1 MNKRKILKRLI
12 IAAVCVVCAVVV
24 FEIVVRVMMDSE
36 MRSRDDWNVQV
47 GEHQYTSE
55 ERAVSVYD
63 ASVESTISVSRIV
76 PDEYEEDGF
85 TYYDEGVQQRLGQ
98 QLMEMVGQGASMDAP
113 LAVLDPFGTGSNGL
127 LLSFQTE
134 RRSQIRY
141 TVHTTSAELP
151 DYTAVAQS
159 SADGNSFSRNHCF
172 LLIGLVPGETN
183 EVTLEALGER
193 GRVQQ
198 TVTFT
203 IEMPEAISG
212 YANHLDTTDGDS
224 TAALTDGLYYA
235 MGLGDYYGYTF
246 FFDNE
251 GVLRYEMVL
260 EGYHSDRFLWDD
272 DGSLITCVGSQK
284 IARLNRFGQVTQVFD
299 LGQYELH
306 HDINWGPEGTILALA
321 TDTESETV
329 EDQVLQID
337 LESGEVSHVVDF
349 TQVFQSYYEIT
360 RPVQATD
367 PFGLWSEGEWDW
379 LHLNSLQYDEGDNS
393 IIVSSRETSTIIK
406 CSLGEEPEIL
416 WMAGN
421 PDFWEGTEFSQY
433 SLAQEGEFQFQY
445 GQHDVELM
453 PQEEIS
459 ALGFEPAAE
468 GQLYLRVYDNNYYA
482 MSSRDDF
489 EVEVP
494 DEVSTSS
501 TLEGDVNSHVY
512 YYLVDENAGTFTLMD
527 SFDLPYSSLVS
538 NAQWM
543 GETYVVNNGVHQCFE
558 EYDQEG
564 TLIRQYKYQCTAN
577 GYRVMKD
584 DFTGFWFLDEE
595 E

>member
-203 IEMPEAISG
+203 IEMPEAVSG
-212 YANHLDTTDGDS
+212 YANQLDTSDGDS

-246 FFDNE
+246 FFDND

-260 EGYHSDRFLWDD
+260 EGFHSDRFLYT
-272 DGSLITCVGSQK
+272 DGGLYTCVSSRK
-284 IARLNRFGQVTQVFD
+284 IALMSPLGQAVRVYD

-306 HDINWGPEGTILALA
+306 HDINWGPDGTILALVN
-321 TDTESETV
+321 DTEQDTVMDVVVSLNPET
-329 EDQVLQID
+329 
-337 LESGEVSHVVDF
+337 GEVSEVVDF
-349 TQVFQSYYEIT
+349 SEQMDGYYGEMTHPVPIT
-360 RPVQATD
+360 GGSFWQA
-367 PFGLWSEGEWDW
+367 GEDDW
-379 LHLNSLQYDEGDNS
+379 LHLNSVQYMEKDDS
-393 IIVSSRETSTIIK
+393 ILVSSRETSTIIK
-406 CSLGEEPEIL
+406 VSDIGGTPTLSAFIGDPAFWADTPYADLCYAMDG
-416 WMAGN
+416 
-421 PDFWEGTEFSQY
+421 DFV
-433 SLAQEGEFQFQY
+433 AQY
-445 GQHDVELM
+445 GQHDVELVADDSL
-453 PQEEIS
+453 ED
-459 ALGFEPAAE
+459 
-468 GQLYLRVYDNNYYA
+468 GQYLLRMYDNNYW
-482 MSSRDDF
+482 SLSTRDGYDP
-489 EVEVP
+489 ELA
-494 DEVSTSS
+494 DSVSTSLTS
-501 TLEGDVNSHVY
+501 GDASY
-512 YYLVDENAGTFTLMD
+512 ITFYLVDDNTKTFSLVEQHAV
-527 SFDLPYSSLVS
+527 PYSAIVS
-538 NAQWM
+538 NAQEI
-543 GETYVVNNGVHQCFE
+543 GGNFVVNSGVAHQFG
-558 EYDQEG
+558 EYDSDG
-564 TLIRQYKYQCTAN
+564 NLIRAFDYDCMMN
-577 GYRVMKD
+577 GYRVMKG
-584 DFTGFWFLDEE
+584 DFVGYWFQETDA
-595 E
+595 

>member
-85 TYYDEGVQQRLGQ
+85 TYYDEDVQQRLGQ
-98 QLMEMVGQGASMDAP
+98 QLMEIVGQDASMDAP
-113 LAVLDPFGTGSNGL
+113 LTVLDPFGTGSNGL

-203 IEMPEAISG
+203 IDMPEAISG
-212 YANHLDTTDGDS
+212 YANQLDTTDGDS

-246 FFDNE
+246 FFDND

-260 EGYHSDRFLWDD
+260 EGFHSDRFLYT
-272 DGSLITCVGSQK
+272 DGGLYTCVSSRK
-284 IARLNRFGQVTQVFD
+284 IALMSPLGQAVRVYD

-306 HDINWGPEGTILALA
+306 HDINWGPDGTILALVN
-321 TDTESETV
+321 DTEQDTV
-329 EDQVLQID
+329 MDVVISLD
-337 LESGEVSHVVDF
+337 PATGEVSEVVDF
-349 TQVFQSYYEIT
+349 SELMDGYYGEMTHPVPIT
-360 RPVQATD
+360 GGSFWQA
-367 PFGLWSEGEWDW
+367 GEDDW
-379 LHLNSLQYDEGDNS
+379 LHLNSVQYMEKDDS
-393 IIVSSRETSTIIK
+393 ILVSSRETSTIIK
-406 CSLGEEPEIL
+406 VSDIGGTPTLSAFIGDPAFWADTPYADLCYAMDG
-416 WMAGN
+416 
-421 PDFWEGTEFSQY
+421 DFV
-433 SLAQEGEFQFQY
+433 AQY
-445 GQHDVELM
+445 GQHDVELVADDSL
-453 PQEEIS
+453 ED
-459 ALGFEPAAE
+459 
-468 GQLYLRVYDNNYYA
+468 GQYLLRMYDNNYW
-482 MSSRDDF
+482 SLSTRDGYDP
-489 EVEVP
+489 ELA
-494 DEVSTSS
+494 DSVSTSLTS
-501 TLEGDVNSHVY
+501 GDASY
-512 YYLVDENAGTFTLMD
+512 ITFYLVDDNAKTFSLVEQHAV
-527 SFDLPYSSLVS
+527 PYSAIVS
-538 NAQWM
+538 NAQEI
-543 GETYVVNNGVHQCFE
+543 GGNFVVNSGVAHQFG
-558 EYDQEG
+558 EYDSDG
-564 TLIRQYKYQCTAN
+564 NLICAFDYDCMMN
-577 GYRVMKD
+577 GYRVMKG
-584 DFTGFWFLDEE
+584 DFVGYWFQEAAE
-595 E
+595 

>member
-85 TYYDEGVQQRLGQ
+85 TYYDEDVQQRLGQ

-113 LAVLDPFGTGSNGL
+113 LAILDPFGTGSNGL

-172 LLIGLVPGETN
+172 PLIGLVPGETN

-203 IEMPEAISG
+203 IDMPEAVSG
-212 YANHLDTTDGDS
+212 YANQLDTTDGDS

-246 FFDNE
+246 FFDND

-260 EGYHSDRFLWDD
+260 EGFHSDRFLYT
-272 DGSLITCVGSQK
+272 DGGLYTCVSSRK
-284 IARLNRFGQVTQVFD
+284 IALMSPLGQAVRVYD

-306 HDINWGPEGTILALA
+306 HDINWGPDGTILALVN
-321 TDTESETV
+321 DTEQDTV
-329 EDQVLQID
+329 MDVVISLD
-337 LESGEVSHVVDF
+337 PATGEVSEVVDF
-349 TQVFQSYYEIT
+349 SELMDGYYGEMTHPVPIT
-360 RPVQATD
+360 GGSFWQA
-367 PFGLWSEGEWDW
+367 GEDDW
-379 LHLNSLQYDEGDNS
+379 LHLNSVQYMEKDDS
-393 IIVSSRETSTIIK
+393 ILVSSRETSTIIK
-406 CSLGEEPEIL
+406 VSDIGGTPTLSAFIGDPAFWADTPYADLCYAMDG
-416 WMAGN
+416 
-421 PDFWEGTEFSQY
+421 DFV
-433 SLAQEGEFQFQY
+433 AQY
-445 GQHDVELM
+445 GQHDVELVADDSL
-453 PQEEIS
+453 ED
-459 ALGFEPAAE
+459 
-468 GQLYLRVYDNNYYA
+468 GQYLLRMYDNNYW
-482 MSSRDDF
+482 SLSTRDGYDP
-489 EVEVP
+489 ELA
-494 DEVSTSS
+494 DSVSTSLTS
-501 TLEGDVNSHVY
+501 GDASY
-512 YYLVDENAGTFTLMD
+512 ITFYLVDDNAKTFSLVEQHAV
-527 SFDLPYSSLVS
+527 PYSAIVS
-538 NAQWM
+538 NAQEI
-543 GETYVVNNGVHQCFE
+543 GGNFVVNSGVAHQFG
-558 EYDQEG
+558 EYDSDG
-564 TLIRQYKYQCTAN
+564 NLIRAFDYDCMMN
-577 GYRVMKD
+577 GYRVMKG
-584 DFTGFWFLDEE
+584 DFVGYWFQEAAE
-595 E
+595 

>member
-85 TYYDEGVQQRLGQ
+85 TYYDEDVQQRLGQ

-203 IEMPEAISG
+203 IEMPEAVSG
-212 YANHLDTTDGDS
+212 YANQLDTTDGDS

-246 FFDNE
+246 FFDND

-260 EGYHSDRFLWDD
+260 EGFHSDRFLYT
-272 DGSLITCVGSQK
+272 DGGLYTCVSSRK
-284 IARLNRFGQVTQVFD
+284 IALMSPLGQAVRVYD

-306 HDINWGPEGTILALA
+306 HDINWGPDGTILALVN
-321 TDTESETV
+321 DTEQDTV
-329 EDQVLQID
+329 MDVVISLD
-337 LESGEVSHVVDF
+337 PATGEVSEVVDF
-349 TQVFQSYYEIT
+349 SELMDGYYGEMTHPVPIT
-360 RPVQATD
+360 GGSFWQA
-367 PFGLWSEGEWDW
+367 GEDDW
-379 LHLNSLQYDEGDNS
+379 LHLNSVQYMEKDDS
-393 IIVSSRETSTIIK
+393 ILVSSRETSTIIK
-406 CSLGEEPEIL
+406 VSDIGGTPTLSAFIGDPAFWADTPYADLCYAMDG
-416 WMAGN
+416 
-421 PDFWEGTEFSQY
+421 DFV
-433 SLAQEGEFQFQY
+433 AQY
-445 GQHDVELM
+445 GQHDVELVADDSL
-453 PQEEIS
+453 ED
-459 ALGFEPAAE
+459 
-468 GQLYLRVYDNNYYA
+468 GQYLLRMYDNNYW
-482 MSSRDDF
+482 SLSTRDGYDP
-489 EVEVP
+489 ELA
-494 DEVSTSS
+494 DSVSTSLTS
-501 TLEGDVNSHVY
+501 GDASY
-512 YYLVDENAGTFTLMD
+512 ITFYLVDDNAKTFSLVEQHAV
-527 SFDLPYSSLVS
+527 PYSAIVS
-538 NAQWM
+538 NAQEI
-543 GETYVVNNGVHQCFE
+543 GGNFVVNSGVAHQFG
-558 EYDQEG
+558 EYDSDG
-564 TLIRQYKYQCTAN
+564 NLIRAFDYDCMMN
-577 GYRVMKD
+577 GYRVMKG
-584 DFTGFWFLDEE
+584 DFVGYWFQEAAE
-595 E
+595 

>member
-85 TYYDEGVQQRLGQ
+85 TYYDEDVQQRLGQ

-212 YANHLDTTDGDS
+212 YANQLDTSDGDS

-246 FFDNE
+246 FFDND

-260 EGYHSDRFLWDD
+260 EGFHSDRFLYT
-272 DGSLITCVGSQK
+272 DGGLYTCVSSRK
-284 IARLNRFGQVTQVFD
+284 IALMSPLGQAVRVYD

-306 HDINWGPEGTILALA
+306 HDINWGPDGTILALVN
-321 TDTESETV
+321 DTEQDTV
-329 EDQVLQID
+329 MDVVISLD
-337 LESGEVSHVVDF
+337 PATGEVSEVVDF
-349 TQVFQSYYEIT
+349 SELMDGYYGEMTHPVPIT
-360 RPVQATD
+360 GGSFWQA
-367 PFGLWSEGEWDW
+367 GEDDW
-379 LHLNSLQYDEGDNS
+379 LHLNSVQYMEKDDS
-393 IIVSSRETSTIIK
+393 ILVSSRETSTIIK
-406 CSLGEEPEIL
+406 VSDIGGTPTLSAFIGDPAFWADTPYADLCYAMDG
-416 WMAGN
+416 
-421 PDFWEGTEFSQY
+421 DFV
-433 SLAQEGEFQFQY
+433 AQY
-445 GQHDVELM
+445 GQHDVELVADDSL
-453 PQEEIS
+453 ED
-459 ALGFEPAAE
+459 
-468 GQLYLRVYDNNYYA
+468 GQYLLRMYDNNYW
-482 MSSRDDF
+482 SLSTRDGYDP
-489 EVEVP
+489 ELA
-494 DEVSTSS
+494 DSVSTSLTS
-501 TLEGDVNSHVY
+501 GDASY
-512 YYLVDENAGTFTLMD
+512 ITFYLVDDNAKTFSLVEQHAV
-527 SFDLPYSSLVS
+527 PYSAIVS
-538 NAQWM
+538 NAQEI
-543 GETYVVNNGVHQCFE
+543 GGNFVVNSGVAHQFG
-558 EYDQEG
+558 EYDSDG
-564 TLIRQYKYQCTAN
+564 NLIRAFDYDCMMN
-577 GYRVMKD
+577 GYRVMKG
-584 DFTGFWFLDEE
+584 DFVGYWFQQAAE
-595 E
+595 

>member
-36 MRSRDDWNVQV
+36 MRSRDDWNIQV

-85 TYYDEGVQQRLGQ
+85 TYYDEDVQQRLGQ

-113 LAVLDPFGTGSNGL
+113 LAILDPFGTGSNGL

-203 IEMPEAISG
+203 IDMPEAISG
-212 YANHLDTTDGDS
+212 YANQLDTSDGDS

-246 FFDNE
+246 FFDND

-260 EGYHSDRFLWDD
+260 EGFHSDRFLYT
-272 DGSLITCVGSQK
+272 DGGLYTCVSSRK
-284 IARLNRFGQVTQVFD
+284 IALMSPLGQAVRVYD

-306 HDINWGPEGTILALA
+306 HDINWGPDGTILALVN
-321 TDTESETV
+321 DTEQDTVMDVVVSLNPET
-329 EDQVLQID
+329 
-337 LESGEVSHVVDF
+337 GEVSEVVDF
-349 TQVFQSYYEIT
+349 SELMDGYYGEMTHPVPIT
-360 RPVQATD
+360 GGSFWQA
-367 PFGLWSEGEWDW
+367 GEDDW
-379 LHLNSLQYDEGDNS
+379 LHLNSVQYMEKDDS
-393 IIVSSRETSTIIK
+393 ILVSSRETSTIIK
-406 CSLGEEPEIL
+406 VSNIGGTPTLSAFIGDPAFWADTPYADLCYAMDG
-416 WMAGN
+416 
-421 PDFWEGTEFSQY
+421 DFV
-433 SLAQEGEFQFQY
+433 AQY
-445 GQHDVELM
+445 GQHDVELVADDSL
-453 PQEEIS
+453 ED
-459 ALGFEPAAE
+459 
-468 GQLYLRVYDNNYYA
+468 GQYLLRMYDNNYW
-482 MSSRDDF
+482 SLSTRDGYDP
-489 EVEVP
+489 ELA
-494 DEVSTSS
+494 DSVSTSLTS
-501 TLEGDVNSHVY
+501 GDASY
-512 YYLVDENAGTFTLMD
+512 ITFYLVDDNAKTFSLVEQHAV
-527 SFDLPYSSLVS
+527 PYSAIVS
-538 NAQWM
+538 NAQEI
-543 GETYVVNNGVHQCFE
+543 GGNFVVNSGVAHQFG
-558 EYDQEG
+558 EYDSDG
-564 TLIRQYKYQCTAN
+564 NLIRAFDYDCMMN
-577 GYRVMKD
+577 GYRVMKG
-584 DFTGFWFLDEE
+584 DFVGYWFQETAE
-595 E
+595 

>member
-85 TYYDEGVQQRLGQ
+85 TYYDEDVQQRLGQ
-98 QLMEMVGQGASMDAP
+98 QLMEIVGQDASMDAP
-113 LAVLDPFGTGSNGL
+113 LAILDPFGTGSNGL

-203 IEMPEAISG
+203 INMPEAISG
-212 YANHLDTTDGDS
+212 YANQLDTSDGDS

-246 FFDNE
+246 FFDND

-260 EGYHSDRFLWDD
+260 EGFHSDRFLYT
-272 DGSLITCVGSQK
+272 DGGLYTCVSSRK
-284 IARLNRFGQVTQVFD
+284 IALMSPLGQAVRVYD

-306 HDINWGPEGTILALA
+306 HDINWGPDGTILALVN
-321 TDTESETV
+321 DTEQDTV
-329 EDQVLQID
+329 MDVVISLD
-337 LESGEVSHVVDF
+337 PATGEVSEVVDF
-349 TQVFQSYYEIT
+349 SELMDGYYGEMTHPVPIT
-360 RPVQATD
+360 GGSFWQA
-367 PFGLWSEGEWDW
+367 GEDDW
-379 LHLNSLQYDEGDNS
+379 LHLNSVQYMEKDDS
-393 IIVSSRETSTIIK
+393 ILVSSRETSTIIK
-406 CSLGEEPEIL
+406 VSDIGGTPTLSAFIGDPAFWADTPYADLCYAMDG
-416 WMAGN
+416 
-421 PDFWEGTEFSQY
+421 DFV
-433 SLAQEGEFQFQY
+433 AQY
-445 GQHDVELM
+445 GQHDVELVADDSL
-453 PQEEIS
+453 ED
-459 ALGFEPAAE
+459 
-468 GQLYLRVYDNNYYA
+468 GQYLLRMYDNNYWSLSTRDGYA
-482 MSSRDDF
+482 PELADS
-489 EVEVP
+489 
-494 DEVSTSS
+494 VSTSLTS
-501 TLEGDVNSHVY
+501 GDASY
-512 YYLVDENAGTFTLMD
+512 ITFYLVDDNTKTFSLVEQHAV
-527 SFDLPYSSLVS
+527 PYSAIVS
-538 NAQWM
+538 NAQEI
-543 GETYVVNNGVHQCFE
+543 GGNFVVNSGVAHQFG
-558 EYDQEG
+558 EYDSDG
-564 TLIRQYKYQCTAN
+564 NLIRAFDYDCMMN
-577 GYRVMKD
+577 GYRVMTG
-584 DFTGFWFLDEE
+584 DFVGYWFPETDA
-595 E
+595 

>member
-85 TYYDEGVQQRLGQ
+85 TYYDEDVQQRLGQ

-203 IEMPEAISG
+203 IDMPEAVSG
-212 YANHLDTTDGDS
+212 YANQLDTSDGDS

-246 FFDNE
+246 FFDND

-260 EGYHSDRFLWDD
+260 EGFHSDRFLYT
-272 DGSLITCVGSQK
+272 DGGLYTCVSSRK
-284 IARLNRFGQVTQVFD
+284 IALMSPLGQAVRVYD

-306 HDINWGPEGTILALA
+306 HDINWGPDGTILALVN
-321 TDTESETV
+321 DTEQDTV
-329 EDQVLQID
+329 MDVVISLD
-337 LESGEVSHVVDF
+337 PATGEVSEVVDF
-349 TQVFQSYYEIT
+349 SELMDGYYGEMTHPVPIT
-360 RPVQATD
+360 GGSFWQA
-367 PFGLWSEGEWDW
+367 GEDDW
-379 LHLNSLQYDEGDNS
+379 LHLNSVQYMEKDDS
-393 IIVSSRETSTIIK
+393 ILVSSRETSTIIK
-406 CSLGEEPEIL
+406 VSDIGGTPTLSAFIGDPAFWADTPYADLCYAMDG
-416 WMAGN
+416 
-421 PDFWEGTEFSQY
+421 DFV
-433 SLAQEGEFQFQY
+433 AQY
-445 GQHDVELM
+445 GQHDVELVADDSL
-453 PQEEIS
+453 ED
-459 ALGFEPAAE
+459 
-468 GQLYLRVYDNNYYA
+468 GQYLLRMYDNNYW
-482 MSSRDDF
+482 SLSTRDGYDP
-489 EVEVP
+489 ELA
-494 DEVSTSS
+494 DSVSTSLTS
-501 TLEGDVNSHVY
+501 GDASY
-512 YYLVDENAGTFTLMD
+512 ITFYLVDDNAKTFSLVEQHAV
-527 SFDLPYSSLVS
+527 PYSAIVS
-538 NAQWM
+538 NAQEI
-543 GETYVVNNGVHQCFE
+543 GGNFVVNSGVAHQFG
-558 EYDQEG
+558 EYDSDG
-564 TLIRQYKYQCTAN
+564 NLIRAFDYDCMMN
-577 GYRVMKD
+577 GYRVMKG
-584 DFTGFWFLDEE
+584 DFVGYWFQETAE
-595 E
+595 

>member
-85 TYYDEGVQQRLGQ
+85 TYYDEDVQQRLGQ

-113 LAVLDPFGTGSNGL
+113 LAILDPFGTGSNGL

-212 YANHLDTTDGDS
+212 YANQLDTTDGDS

-246 FFDNE
+246 FFDND

-260 EGYHSDRFLWDD
+260 EGFHSDRFLYT
-272 DGSLITCVGSQK
+272 DGGLYTCVSSRK
-284 IARLNRFGQVTQVFD
+284 IALMSPLGQAVRVYD

-306 HDINWGPEGTILALA
+306 HDINWGPDGTILALVN
-321 TDTESETV
+321 DTEQDTV
-329 EDQVLQID
+329 MDVVISLD
-337 LESGEVSHVVDF
+337 PATGEVSEVVDF
-349 TQVFQSYYEIT
+349 SELMDGYYGEMTHPVPIT
-360 RPVQATD
+360 GGSFWQA
-367 PFGLWSEGEWDW
+367 GEDDW
-379 LHLNSLQYDEGDNS
+379 LHLNSVQYMEKDDS
-393 IIVSSRETSTIIK
+393 ILVSSRETSTIIK
-406 CSLGEEPEIL
+406 VSDIGGTPTLSAFIGDPAFWADTPYADLCYAMDG
-416 WMAGN
+416 
-421 PDFWEGTEFSQY
+421 DFV
-433 SLAQEGEFQFQY
+433 AQY
-445 GQHDVELM
+445 GQHDVELVADDSL
-453 PQEEIS
+453 ED
-459 ALGFEPAAE
+459 
-468 GQLYLRVYDNNYYA
+468 GQYLLRMYDNNYW
-482 MSSRDDF
+482 SLSTRDGYDP
-489 EVEVP
+489 ELA
-494 DEVSTSS
+494 DSVSTSLTS
-501 TLEGDVNSHVY
+501 GDASY
-512 YYLVDENAGTFTLMD
+512 ITFYLVDDNAKTFSLVEQHAV
-527 SFDLPYSSLVS
+527 PYSAIVS
-538 NAQWM
+538 NAQEI
-543 GETYVVNNGVHQCFE
+543 GGNFVVNSGVAHQFG
-558 EYDQEG
+558 EYDSDG
-564 TLIRQYKYQCTAN
+564 NLIRSFDYDCMMN
-577 GYRVMKD
+577 GYRVMKG
-584 DFTGFWFLDEE
+584 DFVGYWFQETDA
-595 E
+595 

>member
-85 TYYDEGVQQRLGQ
+85 TYYDEDVQQRLGQ

-203 IEMPEAISG
+203 INMPEAISG
-212 YANHLDTTDGDS
+212 YANQLDTSDGDS

-246 FFDNE
+246 FFDND

-260 EGYHSDRFLWDD
+260 EGFHSDRFLYT
-272 DGSLITCVGSQK
+272 DGGLYTCVSSRK
-284 IARLNRFGQVTQVFD
+284 IALMSPLGQAVRVYD

-306 HDINWGPEGTILALA
+306 HDINWGPDGTILALVN
-321 TDTESETV
+321 DTEQDTVMDVVVFLNPET
-329 EDQVLQID
+329 
-337 LESGEVSHVVDF
+337 GEVSEVVDF
-349 TQVFQSYYEIT
+349 SELMDGYYGEMTHPVPIT
-360 RPVQATD
+360 GGSFWQA
-367 PFGLWSEGEWDW
+367 GEDDW
-379 LHLNSLQYDEGDNS
+379 LHLNSVQYMEKDDS
-393 IIVSSRETSTIIK
+393 ILVSSRETSTIIK
-406 CSLGEEPEIL
+406 VSDIGGTPTLSAFIGDPAFWADTPYADLCYAMDG
-416 WMAGN
+416 
-421 PDFWEGTEFSQY
+421 DFV
-433 SLAQEGEFQFQY
+433 AQY
-445 GQHDVELM
+445 GQHDVELVADDSL
-453 PQEEIS
+453 ED
-459 ALGFEPAAE
+459 
-468 GQLYLRVYDNNYYA
+468 GQYLLRMYDNNYW
-482 MSSRDDF
+482 SLSTRDGYDP
-489 EVEVP
+489 ELA
-494 DEVSTSS
+494 DSVSTSLTS
-501 TLEGDVNSHVY
+501 GDASY
-512 YYLVDENAGTFTLMD
+512 ITFYLVDDNAKTFSLVEQHAV
-527 SFDLPYSSLVS
+527 PYSAIVS
-538 NAQWM
+538 NAQEI
-543 GETYVVNNGVHQCFE
+543 GGNFVVNSGVAHQFG
-558 EYDQEG
+558 EYDSDG
-564 TLIRQYKYQCTAN
+564 NLIRAFDYDCMMN
-577 GYRVMKD
+577 GYRVMKG
-584 DFTGFWFLDEE
+584 DFVGYWFQETDA
-595 E
+595 

>member
-85 TYYDEGVQQRLGQ
+85 TYYDEDVQQRLGQ

-203 IEMPEAISG
+203 INMPEAISG
-212 YANHLDTTDGDS
+212 YANQLDTSDGDS

-246 FFDNE
+246 FFDND

-260 EGYHSDRFLWDD
+260 EGFHSDRFLYT
-272 DGSLITCVGSQK
+272 DGGLYTCVSSRK
-284 IARLNRFGQVTQVFD
+284 IALMSPLGQAVRVYD

-306 HDINWGPEGTILALA
+306 HDINWGPDGTILALVN
-321 TDTESETV
+321 DTEQDTV
-329 EDQVLQID
+329 MDVVISLD
-337 LESGEVSHVVDF
+337 PATGEVSEVVDF
-349 TQVFQSYYEIT
+349 SELMDGYYGEMTHPVPIT
-360 RPVQATD
+360 GGSFWQA
-367 PFGLWSEGEWDW
+367 GEDDW
-379 LHLNSLQYDEGDNS
+379 LHLNSVQYMEKDDS
-393 IIVSSRETSTIIK
+393 ILVSSRETSTIIK
-406 CSLGEEPEIL
+406 VSDIGGTPTLSAFIGDPAFWADTPYADLCYAMDG
-416 WMAGN
+416 
-421 PDFWEGTEFSQY
+421 DFV
-433 SLAQEGEFQFQY
+433 AQY
-445 GQHDVELM
+445 GQHDVELVADDSL
-453 PQEEIS
+453 ED
-459 ALGFEPAAE
+459 
-468 GQLYLRVYDNNYYA
+468 GQYLLRMYDNNYW
-482 MSSRDDF
+482 SLSTRDGYDP
-489 EVEVP
+489 ELA
-494 DEVSTSS
+494 DSVSTSLTS
-501 TLEGDVNSHVY
+501 GDASY
-512 YYLVDENAGTFTLMD
+512 ITFYLVDDNAKTFSLVEQHAV
-527 SFDLPYSSLVS
+527 PYSAIVS
-538 NAQWM
+538 NAQEI
-543 GETYVVNNGVHQCFE
+543 GGNFVVNSGVAHQFG
-558 EYDQEG
+558 EYDSDG
-564 TLIRQYKYQCTAN
+564 NLIRAFDYDCMMN
-577 GYRVMKD
+577 GYRVMKG
-584 DFTGFWFLDEE
+584 DFVGYWFQEAAE
-595 E
+595 

>member
-85 TYYDEGVQQRLGQ
+85 TYYDEDVQQRLGQ

-203 IEMPEAISG
+203 IEMPEAVSG
-212 YANHLDTTDGDS
+212 YANQLDTTDGDS
-224 TAALTDGLYYA
+224 TAALTDGLHYA

-246 FFDNE
+246 FFDND

-260 EGYHSDRFLWDD
+260 EGFHSDRFLYT
-272 DGSLITCVGSQK
+272 DGGLYTCVSSRK
-284 IARLNRFGQVTQVFD
+284 IALMSPLGQAVRVYD

-306 HDINWGPEGTILALA
+306 HDINWGPDGTILALVN
-321 TDTESETV
+321 DTEQDTV
-329 EDQVLQID
+329 MDVVISLD
-337 LESGEVSHVVDF
+337 PATGEVSEVVDF
-349 TQVFQSYYEIT
+349 SELMDGYYGEMTHPVPIT
-360 RPVQATD
+360 GGSFWQA
-367 PFGLWSEGEWDW
+367 GEDDW
-379 LHLNSLQYDEGDNS
+379 LHLNSVQYMEKDDS
-393 IIVSSRETSTIIK
+393 ILVSSRETSTIIK
-406 CSLGEEPEIL
+406 VSDIGGTPTLSAFIGDPAFWADTPYADLCYAMDG
-416 WMAGN
+416 
-421 PDFWEGTEFSQY
+421 DFV
-433 SLAQEGEFQFQY
+433 AQY
-445 GQHDVELM
+445 GQHDVELVADDSL
-453 PQEEIS
+453 ED
-459 ALGFEPAAE
+459 
-468 GQLYLRVYDNNYYA
+468 GQYLLRMYDNNYW
-482 MSSRDDF
+482 SLSTRDGYDP
-489 EVEVP
+489 ELA
-494 DEVSTSS
+494 DSVSTSLTS
-501 TLEGDVNSHVY
+501 GDASY
-512 YYLVDENAGTFTLMD
+512 ITFYLVDDNAKTFSLVEQHAV
-527 SFDLPYSSLVS
+527 PYSAIVS
-538 NAQWM
+538 NAQEI
-543 GETYVVNNGVHQCFE
+543 GGNFVVNSGVAHQFG
-558 EYDQEG
+558 EYDSDG
-564 TLIRQYKYQCTAN
+564 NLIRAFDYDCMMN
-577 GYRVMKD
+577 GYRVMKG
-584 DFTGFWFLDEE
+584 DFVGYWFQEATE
-595 E
+595 

>member
-85 TYYDEGVQQRLGQ
+85 TYYDEDVQQRLGQ
-98 QLMEMVGQGASMDAP
+98 QLMEIVGQDASMDAP

-203 IEMPEAISG
+203 IEMPEAVSG
-212 YANHLDTTDGDS
+212 YANQLDTTDGDS

-246 FFDNE
+246 FFDND

-260 EGYHSDRFLWDD
+260 EGFHSDRFLYT
-272 DGSLITCVGSQK
+272 DGGLYTCVSSRK
-284 IARLNRFGQVTQVFD
+284 IALMSPLGQAVRVYD

-306 HDINWGPEGTILALA
+306 HDINWGPDGTILALVN
-321 TDTESETV
+321 DTEQDTV
-329 EDQVLQID
+329 MDVVISLD
-337 LESGEVSHVVDF
+337 PATGEVSEVVDF
-349 TQVFQSYYEIT
+349 SELMDGYYGEMTHPVPIT
-360 RPVQATD
+360 GGSFWQA
-367 PFGLWSEGEWDW
+367 GEDDW
-379 LHLNSLQYDEGDNS
+379 LHLNSVQYMEKDDS
-393 IIVSSRETSTIIK
+393 ILVSSRETSTIIK
-406 CSLGEEPEIL
+406 VSDIGGTPTLSAFIGDPAFWADTPYADLCYAMDG
-416 WMAGN
+416 
-421 PDFWEGTEFSQY
+421 DFV
-433 SLAQEGEFQFQY
+433 AQY
-445 GQHDVELM
+445 GQHDVELVADDSL
-453 PQEEIS
+453 ED
-459 ALGFEPAAE
+459 
-468 GQLYLRVYDNNYYA
+468 GQYLLRMYDNNYW
-482 MSSRDDF
+482 SLSTRDGYDP
-489 EVEVP
+489 ELA
-494 DEVSTSS
+494 DSVSTSLTS
-501 TLEGDVNSHVY
+501 GDASY
-512 YYLVDENAGTFTLMD
+512 ITFYLVDDNAKTFSLVEQHAV
-527 SFDLPYSSLVS
+527 PYSAIVS
-538 NAQWM
+538 NAQEI
-543 GETYVVNNGVHQCFE
+543 GGNFVVNSGVAHQFG
-558 EYDQEG
+558 EYDSDG
-564 TLIRQYKYQCTAN
+564 NLIRAFDYDCMMN
-577 GYRVMKD
+577 GYRVMKG
-584 DFTGFWFLDEE
+584 DFVGYWFQQAAE
-595 E
+595 

>member
-85 TYYDEGVQQRLGQ
+85 TYYDEDVQQRLGQ
-98 QLMEMVGQGASMDAP
+98 QLMEMVGQDASMDAP

-203 IEMPEAISG
+203 IEMPEAVSG
-212 YANHLDTTDGDS
+212 YANQLDTSDGDS

-246 FFDNE
+246 FFDND

-260 EGYHSDRFLWDD
+260 EGFHSDRFLYT
-272 DGSLITCVGSQK
+272 DGGLYTCVSSRK
-284 IARLNRFGQVTQVFD
+284 IALMSPLGQAVRVYD

-306 HDINWGPEGTILALA
+306 HDINWGPDGTILALVN
-321 TDTESETV
+321 DTEQDTV
-329 EDQVLQID
+329 MDVVISLD
-337 LESGEVSHVVDF
+337 PATGEVSEVVDF
-349 TQVFQSYYEIT
+349 SELMDGYYGEMTHPVPIT
-360 RPVQATD
+360 GGSFWQA
-367 PFGLWSEGEWDW
+367 GEDDW
-379 LHLNSLQYDEGDNS
+379 LHLNSVQYMEKDDS
-393 IIVSSRETSTIIK
+393 ILVSSRETSTIIK
-406 CSLGEEPEIL
+406 VSDIGGTPTLSAFIGDPAFWADTPYADLCYAMDG
-416 WMAGN
+416 
-421 PDFWEGTEFSQY
+421 DFV
-433 SLAQEGEFQFQY
+433 AQY
-445 GQHDVELM
+445 GQHDVELVADDSL
-453 PQEEIS
+453 ED
-459 ALGFEPAAE
+459 
-468 GQLYLRVYDNNYYA
+468 GQYLLRMYDNNYW
-482 MSSRDDF
+482 SLSTRDGYDP
-489 EVEVP
+489 ELA
-494 DEVSTSS
+494 DSVSTSLTS
-501 TLEGDVNSHVY
+501 GDASY
-512 YYLVDENAGTFTLMD
+512 ITFYLVDDNAKTFSLVEQHAV
-527 SFDLPYSSLVS
+527 PYSAIVS
-538 NAQWM
+538 NAQEI
-543 GETYVVNNGVHQCFE
+543 GGNFVVNSGVAHQFG
-558 EYDQEG
+558 EYDSDG
-564 TLIRQYKYQCTAN
+564 NLIRAFDYDCMMN
-577 GYRVMKD
+577 GYRVMKG
-584 DFTGFWFLDEE
+584 DFVGYWFQETDA
-595 E
+595 

>member
-212 YANHLDTTDGDS
+212 YANQLDTTDGDS

-246 FFDNE
+246 FFDND

-260 EGYHSDRFLWDD
+260 EGFHSDRFLYT
-272 DGSLITCVGSQK
+272 DGGLYTCVSSRK
-284 IARLNRFGQVTQVFD
+284 IALMSPLGQAVRVYD

-306 HDINWGPEGTILALA
+306 HDINWGPDGTILALVN
-321 TDTESETV
+321 DTEQDTV
-329 EDQVLQID
+329 MDVVISLD
-337 LESGEVSHVVDF
+337 PATGEVSEVVDF
-349 TQVFQSYYEIT
+349 SELMDGYYGEMTHPVPIT
-360 RPVQATD
+360 GGSFWQA
-367 PFGLWSEGEWDW
+367 GEDDW
-379 LHLNSLQYDEGDNS
+379 LHLNSVQYMEKDDS
-393 IIVSSRETSTIIK
+393 ILVSSRETSTIIK
-406 CSLGEEPEIL
+406 VSDIQGTPTLSAFIGDPAFWADTPYADLCYAMDG
-416 WMAGN
+416 
-421 PDFWEGTEFSQY
+421 DFV
-433 SLAQEGEFQFQY
+433 AQY
-445 GQHDVELM
+445 GQHDVELVADDSL
-453 PQEEIS
+453 ED
-459 ALGFEPAAE
+459 
-468 GQLYLRVYDNNYYA
+468 GQYLLRMYDNNYW
-482 MSSRDDF
+482 SLSTRDGYDP
-489 EVEVP
+489 ELA
-494 DEVSTSS
+494 DSVSTSLTS
-501 TLEGDVNSHVY
+501 GDASY
-512 YYLVDENAGTFTLMD
+512 ITFYLVDDNAKTFSLVEQHAV
-527 SFDLPYSSLVS
+527 PYSAIVS
-538 NAQWM
+538 NAQEI
-543 GETYVVNNGVHQCFE
+543 GGNFVVNSGVAHQFG
-558 EYDQEG
+558 EYDSEG
-564 TLIRQYKYQCTAN
+564 TLIRSFDYDCMMN
-577 GYRVMKD
+577 GYRVMKG
-584 DFTGFWFLDEE
+584 DFVGYWFQETDA
-595 E
+595 

>member
-85 TYYDEGVQQRLGQ
+85 TYYDEDVQQRLGQ
-98 QLMEMVGQGASMDAP
+98 QLMEMVGQDASMDAP

-203 IEMPEAISG
+203 IEMPEAVSG
-212 YANHLDTTDGDS
+212 YANQLDTTDGDS

-246 FFDNE
+246 FFDND

-260 EGYHSDRFLWDD
+260 EGFHSDRFLYT
-272 DGSLITCVGSQK
+272 DGGLYTCVSSRK
-284 IARLNRFGQVTQVFD
+284 IALMSPLGQAVRVYD

-306 HDINWGPEGTILALA
+306 HDINWGPDGTILALVN
-321 TDTESETV
+321 DTEQDTV
-329 EDQVLQID
+329 MDVVISLD
-337 LESGEVSHVVDF
+337 PATGEVSEVVDF
-349 TQVFQSYYEIT
+349 SELMDGYYGEMTHPVPIT
-360 RPVQATD
+360 GGSFWQA
-367 PFGLWSEGEWDW
+367 GEDDW
-379 LHLNSLQYDEGDNS
+379 LHLNSVQYMEKDDS
-393 IIVSSRETSTIIK
+393 ILVSSRETSTIIK
-406 CSLGEEPEIL
+406 VSDIGGTPTLSAFIGDPAFWADTPYADLCYAMDG
-416 WMAGN
+416 
-421 PDFWEGTEFSQY
+421 DFV
-433 SLAQEGEFQFQY
+433 AQY
-445 GQHDVELM
+445 GQHDVELVADDSL
-453 PQEEIS
+453 ED
-459 ALGFEPAAE
+459 
-468 GQLYLRVYDNNYYA
+468 GQYLLRMYDNNYW
-482 MSSRDDF
+482 SLSTRDGYDP
-489 EVEVP
+489 ELA
-494 DEVSTSS
+494 DSVSTSLTS
-501 TLEGDVNSHVY
+501 GDASY
-512 YYLVDENAGTFTLMD
+512 ITFYLVDDNAKTFSLVEQHAV
-527 SFDLPYSSLVS
+527 PYSAIVS
-538 NAQWM
+538 NAQEI
-543 GETYVVNNGVHQCFE
+543 GGNFVVNSGVAHQFG
-558 EYDQEG
+558 EYDSDG
-564 TLIRQYKYQCTAN
+564 NLIRSFDYDCMMN
-577 GYRVMKD
+577 GYRVMKG
-584 DFTGFWFLDEE
+584 DFVGYWFQETDA
-595 E
+595 

>member
-85 TYYDEGVQQRLGQ
+85 TYYDEDVQQRLGQ

-203 IEMPEAISG
+203 IEMPEAVSG
-212 YANHLDTTDGDS
+212 YANQLDTTDGDS

-246 FFDNE
+246 FFDND

-260 EGYHSDRFLWDD
+260 EGFHSDRFLYT
-272 DGSLITCVGSQK
+272 DGGLYTCVSSRK
-284 IARLNRFGQVTQVFD
+284 IALMSPLGQAVRVYD

-306 HDINWGPEGTILALA
+306 HDINWGPDGTILALVN
-321 TDTESETV
+321 DTEQDTV
-329 EDQVLQID
+329 MDVVISLD
-337 LESGEVSHVVDF
+337 PATGEVSEVVDF
-349 TQVFQSYYEIT
+349 SELMDGYYGEMTHPVPIT
-360 RPVQATD
+360 GGSFWQA
-367 PFGLWSEGEWDW
+367 GEDDW
-379 LHLNSLQYDEGDNS
+379 LHLNSVQYMEKDDS
-393 IIVSSRETSTIIK
+393 ILVSSRETSTIIK
-406 CSLGEEPEIL
+406 VSDIGGTPTISAFIGDPAFWADTPYADLCYAMDG
-416 WMAGN
+416 
-421 PDFWEGTEFSQY
+421 DFV
-433 SLAQEGEFQFQY
+433 AQY
-445 GQHDVELM
+445 GQHDVELVADDSL
-453 PQEEIS
+453 ED
-459 ALGFEPAAE
+459 
-468 GQLYLRVYDNNYYA
+468 GQYLLRMYDNNYW
-482 MSSRDDF
+482 SLSTRDGYDP
-489 EVEVP
+489 ELA
-494 DEVSTSS
+494 DSVSTSLTS
-501 TLEGDVNSHVY
+501 GDASY
-512 YYLVDENAGTFTLMD
+512 ITFYLVDDNAKTFSLVEQHAV
-527 SFDLPYSSLVS
+527 PYSAIVS
-538 NAQWM
+538 NAQEI
-543 GETYVVNNGVHQCFE
+543 GGNFVVNSGVAHQFG
-558 EYDQEG
+558 EYDSDG
-564 TLIRQYKYQCTAN
+564 NLIRAFDYDCMMN
-577 GYRVMKD
+577 GYRVMKG
-584 DFTGFWFLDEE
+584 DFVGYWFQEATE
-595 E
+595 

>member
-212 YANHLDTTDGDS
+212 YANQLDTTDGDS

-246 FFDNE
+246 FFDND

-260 EGYHSDRFLWDD
+260 EGFHSDRFLYT
-272 DGSLITCVGSQK
+272 DGGLYTCVSSRK
-284 IARLNRFGQVTQVFD
+284 IALMSPLGQAVRVYD

-306 HDINWGPEGTILALA
+306 HDINWGPDGTILALVN
-321 TDTESETV
+321 DTEQDTV
-329 EDQVLQID
+329 MDVVISLD
-337 LESGEVSHVVDF
+337 PATGEVSEVVDF
-349 TQVFQSYYEIT
+349 SELMDGYYGEMTHPVPIT
-360 RPVQATD
+360 GGSFWQA
-367 PFGLWSEGEWDW
+367 GEDDW
-379 LHLNSLQYDEGDNS
+379 LHLNSVQYMEKDDS
-393 IIVSSRETSTIIK
+393 ILVSSRETSTIIK
-406 CSLGEEPEIL
+406 VSDIQGTPTLSAFIGDPAFWADTPYADLCYAMDG
-416 WMAGN
+416 
-421 PDFWEGTEFSQY
+421 DFV
-433 SLAQEGEFQFQY
+433 AQY
-445 GQHDVELM
+445 GQHDVELVADDSL
-453 PQEEIS
+453 ED
-459 ALGFEPAAE
+459 
-468 GQLYLRVYDNNYYA
+468 GQYLLRMYDNNYW
-482 MSSRDDF
+482 SLSTRDGYDP
-489 EVEVP
+489 ELA
-494 DEVSTSS
+494 DSVSTSLTS
-501 TLEGDVNSHVY
+501 GDASY
-512 YYLVDENAGTFTLMD
+512 ITFYLVDDNTKTFSLVEQHAV
-527 SFDLPYSSLVS
+527 PYSAIVS
-538 NAQWM
+538 NAQEI
-543 GETYVVNNGVHQCFE
+543 GGNFVVNSGVAHQFG
-558 EYDQEG
+558 EYDSEG
-564 TLIRQYKYQCTAN
+564 TLIRSFDYDCMMN
-577 GYRVMKD
+577 GYRVMKG
-584 DFTGFWFLDEE
+584 DFVGYWFQETDA
-595 E
+595 

>member
-85 TYYDEGVQQRLGQ
+85 TYYDEDVQQRLGQ
-98 QLMEMVGQGASMDAP
+98 QLMEMVGQDASMDAP

-203 IEMPEAISG
+203 IDMPEAVSG
-212 YANHLDTTDGDS
+212 YANQLDTSDGDS

-246 FFDNE
+246 FFDND

-260 EGYHSDRFLWDD
+260 EGFHSDRFLYT
-272 DGSLITCVGSQK
+272 DGGLYTCVSSRK
-284 IARLNRFGQVTQVFD
+284 IALMSPLGQAVRVYD

-306 HDINWGPEGTILALA
+306 HDINWGPDGTILALVN
-321 TDTESETV
+321 DTEQDTV
-329 EDQVLQID
+329 MDVVISLD
-337 LESGEVSHVVDF
+337 PATGEVSEVVDF
-349 TQVFQSYYEIT
+349 SELMDGYYGEMTHPVPIT
-360 RPVQATD
+360 GGSFWQA
-367 PFGLWSEGEWDW
+367 GEDDW
-379 LHLNSLQYDEGDNS
+379 LHLNSVQYMEKDDS
-393 IIVSSRETSTIIK
+393 ILVSSRETSTIIK
-406 CSLGEEPEIL
+406 VSDIQGTPTLSAFIGDPAFWADTPYADLCYAMDG
-416 WMAGN
+416 
-421 PDFWEGTEFSQY
+421 DFV
-433 SLAQEGEFQFQY
+433 AQY
-445 GQHDVELM
+445 GQHDVELVADDSL
-453 PQEEIS
+453 ED
-459 ALGFEPAAE
+459 
-468 GQLYLRVYDNNYYA
+468 GQYLLRMYDNNYW
-482 MSSRDDF
+482 SLSTRDGYDP
-489 EVEVP
+489 ELA
-494 DEVSTSS
+494 DSVSTSLTS
-501 TLEGDVNSHVY
+501 GDASY
-512 YYLVDENAGTFTLMD
+512 ITFYLVDDNAKTFSLVEQHAV
-527 SFDLPYSSLVS
+527 PYSAIVS
-538 NAQWM
+538 NAQEI
-543 GETYVVNNGVHQCFE
+543 GGNFVVNSGVAHQFG
-558 EYDQEG
+558 EYDSDG
-564 TLIRQYKYQCTAN
+564 NLIRAFDYDCMMN
-577 GYRVMKD
+577 GYRVMKG
-584 DFTGFWFLDEE
+584 DFVGYWFQEAAE
-595 E
+595 

>member
-85 TYYDEGVQQRLGQ
+85 TYYDEDVQQRLGQ

-203 IEMPEAISG
+203 IDMPEAISG
-212 YANHLDTTDGDS
+212 YANQLDTTDGDS
-224 TAALTDGLYYA
+224 TAALTDGLHYA

-246 FFDNE
+246 FFDND

-260 EGYHSDRFLWDD
+260 EGFHSDRFLYT
-272 DGSLITCVGSQK
+272 DGGLYTCVSSRK
-284 IARLNRFGQVTQVFD
+284 IALMSPLGQAVRVYD

-306 HDINWGPEGTILALA
+306 HDINWGPDGTILALVN
-321 TDTESETV
+321 DTEQDTV
-329 EDQVLQID
+329 MDVVISLD
-337 LESGEVSHVVDF
+337 PATGEVSEVVDF
-349 TQVFQSYYEIT
+349 SELMDGYYGEMTHPVPIT
-360 RPVQATD
+360 GGSFWQA
-367 PFGLWSEGEWDW
+367 GEDDW
-379 LHLNSLQYDEGDNS
+379 LHLNSVQYMEKDDS
-393 IIVSSRETSTIIK
+393 ILVSSRETSTIIK
-406 CSLGEEPEIL
+406 VSDIQGTPTLSAFIGDPAFWADTPYADLCYAMDG
-416 WMAGN
+416 
-421 PDFWEGTEFSQY
+421 DFV
-433 SLAQEGEFQFQY
+433 AQY
-445 GQHDVELM
+445 GQHDVELVADDSL
-453 PQEEIS
+453 ED
-459 ALGFEPAAE
+459 
-468 GQLYLRVYDNNYYA
+468 GQYLLRMYDNNYW
-482 MSSRDDF
+482 SLSTRDGYDP
-489 EVEVP
+489 ELA
-494 DEVSTSS
+494 DSVSTSLTS
-501 TLEGDVNSHVY
+501 GDASY
-512 YYLVDENAGTFTLMD
+512 ITFYLVDDNAKTFSLVEQHAV
-527 SFDLPYSSLVS
+527 PYSAIVS
-538 NAQWM
+538 NAQEI
-543 GETYVVNNGVHQCFE
+543 GGNFVVNSGVAHQFG
-558 EYDQEG
+558 EYDSDG
-564 TLIRQYKYQCTAN
+564 NLIRAFDYDCMMN
-577 GYRVMKD
+577 GYRVMKG
-584 DFTGFWFLDEE
+584 DFVGYWFQETAE
-595 E
+595 

>member
-85 TYYDEGVQQRLGQ
+85 TYYDEDVQQRLGQ

-203 IEMPEAISG
+203 IEMPEAVSG
-212 YANHLDTTDGDS
+212 YANQLDTTDGDS

-246 FFDNE
+246 FFDND

-260 EGYHSDRFLWDD
+260 EGFHSDRFLYT
-272 DGSLITCVGSQK
+272 GGGLYTCVSSRK
-284 IARLNRFGQVTQVFD
+284 IALMSPLGQAVRVYD

-306 HDINWGPEGTILALA
+306 HDINWGPDGTILALVN
-321 TDTESETV
+321 DTEQDTV
-329 EDQVLQID
+329 MDVVISLD
-337 LESGEVSHVVDF
+337 PATGEVSEVVDF
-349 TQVFQSYYEIT
+349 SELMDGYYGEMTHPVPIT
-360 RPVQATD
+360 GGSFWQA
-367 PFGLWSEGEWDW
+367 GEDDW
-379 LHLNSLQYDEGDNS
+379 LHLNSVQYMEKDDS
-393 IIVSSRETSTIIK
+393 ILVSSRETSTIIK
-406 CSLGEEPEIL
+406 VSDIGGTPTLSAFIGDPAFWADTPYADLCYAMDG
-416 WMAGN
+416 
-421 PDFWEGTEFSQY
+421 DFV
-433 SLAQEGEFQFQY
+433 AQY
-445 GQHDVELM
+445 GQHDVELVADDSL
-453 PQEEIS
+453 ED
-459 ALGFEPAAE
+459 
-468 GQLYLRVYDNNYYA
+468 GQYLLRMYDNNYW
-482 MSSRDDF
+482 SLSTRDGYDP
-489 EVEVP
+489 ELA
-494 DEVSTSS
+494 DSVSTSLTS
-501 TLEGDVNSHVY
+501 GDASY
-512 YYLVDENAGTFTLMD
+512 ITFYLVDDNAKTFSLVEQHAV
-527 SFDLPYSSLVS
+527 PYSAIVS
-538 NAQWM
+538 NAQEI
-543 GETYVVNNGVHQCFE
+543 GGNFVVNSGVAHQFG
-558 EYDQEG
+558 EYDSDG
-564 TLIRQYKYQCTAN
+564 NLIRAFDYDCMMN
-577 GYRVMKD
+577 GYRVMKG
-584 DFTGFWFLDEE
+584 DFVGYWFQETAE
-595 E
+595 

>member
-85 TYYDEGVQQRLGQ
+85 TYYDEDVQQRLGQ

-113 LAVLDPFGTGSNGL
+113 LAILDPFGTGSNGL

-203 IEMPEAISG
+203 IEMPEAVSG
-212 YANHLDTTDGDS
+212 YANQLDTSDGDS

-246 FFDNE
+246 FFDND

-260 EGYHSDRFLWDD
+260 EGFHSDRFLYT
-272 DGSLITCVGSQK
+272 DGGLYTCVSSRK
-284 IARLNRFGQVTQVFD
+284 IALMSPLGQAVRVYD

-306 HDINWGPEGTILALA
+306 HDINWGPDGTILALVN
-321 TDTESETV
+321 DTEQDTV
-329 EDQVLQID
+329 MDVVISLD
-337 LESGEVSHVVDF
+337 PATGEVSEVVDF
-349 TQVFQSYYEIT
+349 SELMDGYYGEMTHPVPIT
-360 RPVQATD
+360 GGSFWQA
-367 PFGLWSEGEWDW
+367 GEDDW
-379 LHLNSLQYDEGDNS
+379 LHLNSVQYMEKDDS
-393 IIVSSRETSTIIK
+393 ILVSSRETSTIIK
-406 CSLGEEPEIL
+406 VSDIQGTPTLSAFIGDPAFWADTPYADLCYAMDG
-416 WMAGN
+416 
-421 PDFWEGTEFSQY
+421 DFV
-433 SLAQEGEFQFQY
+433 AQY
-445 GQHDVELM
+445 GQHDVELVADDSL
-453 PQEEIS
+453 ED
-459 ALGFEPAAE
+459 
-468 GQLYLRVYDNNYYA
+468 GQYLLRMYDNNYW
-482 MSSRDDF
+482 SLSTRDGYDP
-489 EVEVP
+489 ELA
-494 DEVSTSS
+494 DSVSTSLTS
-501 TLEGDVNSHVY
+501 GDASY
-512 YYLVDENAGTFTLMD
+512 ITFYLVDDNAKTFSLVEQHAV
-527 SFDLPYSSLVS
+527 PYSAIVS
-538 NAQWM
+538 NAQEI
-543 GETYVVNNGVHQCFE
+543 GGNFVVNSGVAHQFG
-558 EYDQEG
+558 EYDSDG
-564 TLIRQYKYQCTAN
+564 NLIRAFDYDCMMN
-577 GYRVMKD
+577 GYRVMKG
-584 DFTGFWFLDEE
+584 DFVGYWFQETDA
-595 E
+595 

>member
-85 TYYDEGVQQRLGQ
+85 TYYDEDVQQRLGQ
-98 QLMEMVGQGASMDAP
+98 QLMEIVGQDASMDAP
-113 LAVLDPFGTGSNGL
+113 LAILDPFGTGSNGL

-203 IEMPEAISG
+203 IELPEANSG

-246 FFDNE
+246 FFDND

-260 EGYHSDRFLWDD
+260 EGFHSDRFLYT
-272 DGSLITCVGSQK
+272 DGGLYTCVSSRK
-284 IARLNRFGQVTQVFD
+284 IALMSPLGQAVRVYD

-306 HDINWGPEGTILALA
+306 HDINWGPDGTILALVN
-321 TDTESETV
+321 DTEQDTV
-329 EDQVLQID
+329 MDVVISLD
-337 LESGEVSHVVDF
+337 PATGEVSEVVDF
-349 TQVFQSYYEIT
+349 SELMDGYYGEMTHPVPIT
-360 RPVQATD
+360 GGSFWQA
-367 PFGLWSEGEWDW
+367 GEDDW
-379 LHLNSLQYDEGDNS
+379 LHLNSVQYMEKDDS
-393 IIVSSRETSTIIK
+393 ILVSSRETSTIIK
-406 CSLGEEPEIL
+406 VSDIGGTPTLSAFIGDPAFWADTPYADLCYAMDG
-416 WMAGN
+416 
-421 PDFWEGTEFSQY
+421 DFV
-433 SLAQEGEFQFQY
+433 AQY
-445 GQHDVELM
+445 GQHDVELVADDSL
-453 PQEEIS
+453 ED
-459 ALGFEPAAE
+459 
-468 GQLYLRVYDNNYYA
+468 GQYLLRMYDNNYWSLSTRDGYA
-482 MSSRDDF
+482 PELADS
-489 EVEVP
+489 
-494 DEVSTSS
+494 VSTSLTS
-501 TLEGDVNSHVY
+501 GDASY
-512 YYLVDENAGTFTLMD
+512 ITFYLVDDNTKTFSLVEQHAV
-527 SFDLPYSSLVS
+527 PYSAIVS
-538 NAQWM
+538 NAQEI
-543 GETYVVNNGVHQCFE
+543 GGNFVVNSGVAHQFG
-558 EYDQEG
+558 EYDSDG
-564 TLIRQYKYQCTAN
+564 NLIRAFDYDCMMN
-577 GYRVMKD
+577 GYRVMKG
-584 DFTGFWFLDEE
+584 DFVGYWFQETDA
-595 E
+595 

>member
-85 TYYDEGVQQRLGQ
+85 TYYDEDVQQRLGQ

-203 IEMPEAISG
+203 IDMPEAVSG
-212 YANHLDTTDGDS
+212 YANQLDTSDGDS

-246 FFDNE
+246 FFDND

-260 EGYHSDRFLWDD
+260 EGFHSDRFLYT
-272 DGSLITCVGSQK
+272 DGGLYTCVSSRK
-284 IARLNRFGQVTQVFD
+284 IALMSPLGQAVRVYD

-306 HDINWGPEGTILALA
+306 HDINWGPDGTILALVN
-321 TDTESETV
+321 DTEQDTV
-329 EDQVLQID
+329 MDVVISLD
-337 LESGEVSHVVDF
+337 PATGEVSEVVDF
-349 TQVFQSYYEIT
+349 SELMDGYYGEMTHPVPIT
-360 RPVQATD
+360 GGSFWQA
-367 PFGLWSEGEWDW
+367 GEDDW
-379 LHLNSLQYDEGDNS
+379 LHLNSVQYMEKDDS
-393 IIVSSRETSTIIK
+393 ILVSSRETSTIIK
-406 CSLGEEPEIL
+406 VSDIGGTPTLSAFIGDP
-416 WMAGN
+416 A
-421 PDFWEGTEFSQY
+421 FWADTPYADLCYAMDGAFV
-433 SLAQEGEFQFQY
+433 AQY
-445 GQHDVELM
+445 GQHDVELVADDSL
-453 PQEEIS
+453 ED
-459 ALGFEPAAE
+459 
-468 GQLYLRVYDNNYYA
+468 GQYLLRMYDNNYW
-482 MSSRDDF
+482 SLSTRDGYDP
-489 EVEVP
+489 ELA
-494 DEVSTSS
+494 DSVSTSLTS
-501 TLEGDVNSHVY
+501 GDASY
-512 YYLVDENAGTFTLMD
+512 ITFYLVDDNAKTFSLVEQHAV
-527 SFDLPYSSLVS
+527 PYSAIVS
-538 NAQWM
+538 NAQEI
-543 GETYVVNNGVHQCFE
+543 GGNFVVNSGVAHQFG
-558 EYDQEG
+558 EYDSDG
-564 TLIRQYKYQCTAN
+564 NLIRAFDYDCMMN
-577 GYRVMKD
+577 GYRVMKG
-584 DFTGFWFLDEE
+584 DFVGYWFQEAAE
-595 E
+595 

>member
-203 IEMPEAISG
+203 IEMPEAVSG
-212 YANHLDTTDGDS
+212 YANQLDTTDGDS

-246 FFDNE
+246 FFDND

-260 EGYHSDRFLWDD
+260 EGFHSDRFLYT
-272 DGSLITCVGSQK
+272 DGGLYTCVSSRK
-284 IARLNRFGQVTQVFD
+284 IALMSPLGQAVRVYD

-306 HDINWGPEGTILALA
+306 HDINWGPDGTILALVN
-321 TDTESETV
+321 DTEQDTV
-329 EDQVLQID
+329 MDVVISLD
-337 LESGEVSHVVDF
+337 PATGEVSEVVDF
-349 TQVFQSYYEIT
+349 SELMDGYYGEMTHPVPIT
-360 RPVQATD
+360 GGSFWQA
-367 PFGLWSEGEWDW
+367 GEDDW
-379 LHLNSLQYDEGDNS
+379 LHLNSVQYMEKDDS
-393 IIVSSRETSTIIK
+393 ILVSSRETSTIIK
-406 CSLGEEPEIL
+406 VSDIGGTPTLSAFIGDP
-416 WMAGN
+416 A
-421 PDFWEGTEFSQY
+421 FWADTPYADLCYAMDGGFV
-433 SLAQEGEFQFQY
+433 AQY
-445 GQHDVELM
+445 GQHDVELVADDSL
-453 PQEEIS
+453 ED
-459 ALGFEPAAE
+459 
-468 GQLYLRVYDNNYYA
+468 GQYLLRMYDNNYW
-482 MSSRDDF
+482 SLSTRDGYDP
-489 EVEVP
+489 ELA
-494 DEVSTSS
+494 DSVSTSLTS
-501 TLEGDVNSHVY
+501 GDASY
-512 YYLVDENAGTFTLMD
+512 ITFYLVDDNAKTFSLVEQHAV
-527 SFDLPYSSLVS
+527 PYSAIVS
-538 NAQWM
+538 NAQEI
-543 GETYVVNNGVHQCFE
+543 GGNFVVNSGVAHQFG
-558 EYDQEG
+558 EYDSDG
-564 TLIRQYKYQCTAN
+564 NLIRAFDYDCMMN
-577 GYRVMKD
+577 GYRVMKG
-584 DFTGFWFLDEE
+584 DFVGYWFQEATE
-595 E
+595 

>member
-85 TYYDEGVQQRLGQ
+85 TYYDEDVQQRLGQ
-98 QLMEMVGQGASMDAP
+98 QLMEIVGQDASMDAP
-113 LAVLDPFGTGSNGL
+113 LAILDPFGTGSNGL

-203 IEMPEAISG
+203 IDMPEAVSG
-212 YANHLDTTDGDS
+212 YANQLDTTDGDS

-246 FFDNE
+246 FFDND

-260 EGYHSDRFLWDD
+260 EGFHSDRFLYT
-272 DGSLITCVGSQK
+272 DGGLYTCVSSRK
-284 IARLNRFGQVTQVFD
+284 IALMSPLGQAVRVYD

-306 HDINWGPEGTILALA
+306 HDINWGPDGTILALVN
-321 TDTESETV
+321 DTEQDTVMDVVVFLNPET
-329 EDQVLQID
+329 
-337 LESGEVSHVVDF
+337 GEVSEVVDF
-349 TQVFQSYYEIT
+349 SELMDGYYGEMTYPVPIT
-360 RPVQATD
+360 GGSFWQA
-367 PFGLWSEGEWDW
+367 GEDDW
-379 LHLNSLQYDEGDNS
+379 LHLNSVQYMEKDDS
-393 IIVSSRETSTIIK
+393 ILVSSRETSTIIK
-406 CSLGEEPEIL
+406 VSNIGGTPTLSAFIGDPAFWADTPYADLCYAMDG
-416 WMAGN
+416 
-421 PDFWEGTEFSQY
+421 DFV
-433 SLAQEGEFQFQY
+433 AQY
-445 GQHDVELM
+445 GQHDVELVADDSL
-453 PQEEIS
+453 ED
-459 ALGFEPAAE
+459 
-468 GQLYLRVYDNNYYA
+468 GQYLLRMYDNNYW
-482 MSSRDDF
+482 SLSTRDGYDP
-489 EVEVP
+489 ELA
-494 DEVSTSS
+494 DSVSTSLTS
-501 TLEGDVNSHVY
+501 GDASY
-512 YYLVDENAGTFTLMD
+512 ITFYLVDDNAKTFSLVEQHAV
-527 SFDLPYSSLVS
+527 PYSAIVS
-538 NAQWM
+538 NAQEI
-543 GETYVVNNGVHQCFE
+543 GGNFVVNSGVAHQFG
-558 EYDQEG
+558 EYDSDG
-564 TLIRQYKYQCTAN
+564 NLIRAFDYDCMMN
-577 GYRVMKD
+577 GYRVMKG
-584 DFTGFWFLDEE
+584 DFVGYWFQETDA
-595 E
+595 

>member
-85 TYYDEGVQQRLGQ
+85 TYYDEDVQQRLGQ
-98 QLMEMVGQGASMDAP
+98 QLMEIVGQDASMDAP
-113 LAVLDPFGTGSNGL
+113 LAILDPFGTGSNGL

-203 IEMPEAISG
+203 INMPEAISG
-212 YANHLDTTDGDS
+212 YANQLDTSDGDS

-246 FFDNE
+246 FFDND

-260 EGYHSDRFLWDD
+260 EGFHSDRFLYT
-272 DGSLITCVGSQK
+272 DGGLYTCVSSRK
-284 IARLNRFGQVTQVFD
+284 IALMSPLGQAVRVYD

-306 HDINWGPEGTILALA
+306 HDINWGPDGTILALVN
-321 TDTESETV
+321 DTEQDTV
-329 EDQVLQID
+329 MDVVISLD
-337 LESGEVSHVVDF
+337 PATGEVSEVVDF
-349 TQVFQSYYEIT
+349 SELMDGYYGEMTHPVPIT
-360 RPVQATD
+360 GGSFWQA
-367 PFGLWSEGEWDW
+367 GEDDW
-379 LHLNSLQYDEGDNS
+379 LHLNSVQYMEKDDS
-393 IIVSSRETSTIIK
+393 ILVSSRETSTIIK
-406 CSLGEEPEIL
+406 VSDIGGTPTLSAFIGDPAFWADTPYADLCYAMDG
-416 WMAGN
+416 
-421 PDFWEGTEFSQY
+421 DFV
-433 SLAQEGEFQFQY
+433 AQY
-445 GQHDVELM
+445 GQHDVELVADDSL
-453 PQEEIS
+453 ED
-459 ALGFEPAAE
+459 
-468 GQLYLRVYDNNYYA
+468 GQYLLRMYDNNYW
-482 MSSRDDF
+482 SLSTRDGYDP
-489 EVEVP
+489 ELA
-494 DEVSTSS
+494 DRVSTSLTS
-501 TLEGDVNSHVY
+501 GDASDLTVF
-512 YYLVDENAGTFTLMD
+512 LVDDNAMTFSLVEQHAV
-527 SFDLPYSSLVS
+527 PYSAIVS
-538 NAQWM
+538 NAQEI
-543 GETYVVNNGVHQCFE
+543 GGNFVVNSGVAHQFG
-558 EYDQEG
+558 EYDSDG
-564 TLIRQYKYQCTAN
+564 NLIRAFDYDCMMN
-577 GYRVMKD
+577 GYRVMKG
-584 DFTGFWFLDEE
+584 DFVGYWFQETDA
-595 E
+595 

>member
-85 TYYDEGVQQRLGQ
+85 TYYDEDVQQRLGQ

-203 IEMPEAISG
+203 IEMPEAVSG
-212 YANHLDTTDGDS
+212 YANQLDTTDGDS

-246 FFDNE
+246 FFDND

-260 EGYHSDRFLWDD
+260 EGFHSDRFLYT
-272 DGSLITCVGSQK
+272 DGGLYTCVSSRK
-284 IARLNRFGQVTQVFD
+284 IALMSPLGQAVRVYD

-306 HDINWGPEGTILALA
+306 HDINWGPDGTILALVN
-321 TDTESETV
+321 DTEQDTV
-329 EDQVLQID
+329 MDVVISLD
-337 LESGEVSHVVDF
+337 PATGEVSEVVDF
-349 TQVFQSYYEIT
+349 SELMDGYYGEMTHPVPIT
-360 RPVQATD
+360 GGSFWQA
-367 PFGLWSEGEWDW
+367 GEDDW
-379 LHLNSLQYDEGDNS
+379 LHLNSVQYMEKDDS
-393 IIVSSRETSTIIK
+393 ILVSSRETSTIIK
-406 CSLGEEPEIL
+406 VSDIGGTPTLSAFIGDPAFWADTPYADLCYAMDG
-416 WMAGN
+416 
-421 PDFWEGTEFSQY
+421 DFV
-433 SLAQEGEFQFQY
+433 AQY
-445 GQHDVELM
+445 GQHDVELVADDSL
-453 PQEEIS
+453 ED
-459 ALGFEPAAE
+459 
-468 GQLYLRVYDNNYYA
+468 GQYLLRMYDNNYW
-482 MSSRDDF
+482 SLSTRDGYDP
-489 EVEVP
+489 ELA
-494 DEVSTSS
+494 DSVSTSLTS
-501 TLEGDVNSHVY
+501 GDASY
-512 YYLVDENAGTFTLMD
+512 ITFYLVDDNTKTFSLVEQHAV
-527 SFDLPYSSLVS
+527 PYSAIVS
-538 NAQWM
+538 NAQEI
-543 GETYVVNNGVHQCFE
+543 GGNFVVNSGVAHQFG
-558 EYDQEG
+558 EYDSDG
-564 TLIRQYKYQCTAN
+564 NLIRAFDYDCMMN
-577 GYRVMKD
+577 GYRVMKG
-584 DFTGFWFLDEE
+584 DFVGYWFQEAAE
-595 E
+595 

>member
-85 TYYDEGVQQRLGQ
+85 TYYDEDVQQRLGQ

-113 LAVLDPFGTGSNGL
+113 LAILDPFGTGSNGL

-203 IEMPEAISG
+203 IDMPEAVSG
-212 YANHLDTTDGDS
+212 YANQLDTTDGDS

-246 FFDNE
+246 FFDND

-260 EGYHSDRFLWDD
+260 EGFHSDRFLYT
-272 DGSLITCVGSQK
+272 DGGLYTCVSSRK
-284 IARLNRFGQVTQVFD
+284 IALMSPLGQAVRVYD

-306 HDINWGPEGTILALA
+306 HDINWGPDGTILALVN
-321 TDTESETV
+321 DTEQDTV
-329 EDQVLQID
+329 MDVVISLD
-337 LESGEVSHVVDF
+337 PATGEVSEVVDF
-349 TQVFQSYYEIT
+349 SELMDGYYGEMTHPVPIT
-360 RPVQATD
+360 GGSFWQA
-367 PFGLWSEGEWDW
+367 GEDDW
-379 LHLNSLQYDEGDNS
+379 LHLNSVQYMEKDDS
-393 IIVSSRETSTIIK
+393 ILVSSRETSTIIK
-406 CSLGEEPEIL
+406 VSDIGGTPTLSAFIGDPAFWADTPYADLCYAMDG
-416 WMAGN
+416 
-421 PDFWEGTEFSQY
+421 DFV
-433 SLAQEGEFQFQY
+433 AQY
-445 GQHDVELM
+445 GQHDVELVADDSL
-453 PQEEIS
+453 ED
-459 ALGFEPAAE
+459 
-468 GQLYLRVYDNNYYA
+468 GQYLLRMYDNNYW
-482 MSSRDDF
+482 SLSTRDGYDP
-489 EVEVP
+489 ELA
-494 DEVSTSS
+494 DSVSTSLTS
-501 TLEGDVNSHVY
+501 GDASY
-512 YYLVDENAGTFTLMD
+512 ITFYLVDDNAKTFSLVEQHAV
-527 SFDLPYSSLVS
+527 PYSAIVS
-538 NAQWM
+538 NAQEI
-543 GETYVVNNGVHQCFE
+543 GGNFVVNSGVAHQFG
-558 EYDQEG
+558 EYDSDG
-564 TLIRQYKYQCTAN
+564 NLIRAFDYDCMMN
-577 GYRVMKD
+577 GYRVMKG
-584 DFTGFWFLDEE
+584 DFVGYWFQQAAE
-595 E
+595 

>member
-85 TYYDEGVQQRLGQ
+85 TYYDEDVQQRLGQ

-172 LLIGLVPGETN
+172 PLIGLVPGETN

-203 IEMPEAISG
+203 IDMPEAISG
-212 YANHLDTTDGDS
+212 YANQLDTTDGDS

-246 FFDNE
+246 FFDND

-260 EGYHSDRFLWDD
+260 EGFHSDRFLYT
-272 DGSLITCVGSQK
+272 DGGLYTCVSSRK
-284 IARLNRFGQVTQVFD
+284 IALMSPLGQAVRVYD

-306 HDINWGPEGTILALA
+306 HDINWGPDGTILALVN
-321 TDTESETV
+321 DTEQDTV
-329 EDQVLQID
+329 MDVVISLD
-337 LESGEVSHVVDF
+337 PATGEVSEVVDF
-349 TQVFQSYYEIT
+349 SELMDGYYGEMTHPVPIT
-360 RPVQATD
+360 GGSFWQA
-367 PFGLWSEGEWDW
+367 GEDDW
-379 LHLNSLQYDEGDNS
+379 LHLNSVQYMEKDDS
-393 IIVSSRETSTIIK
+393 ILVSSRETSTIIK
-406 CSLGEEPEIL
+406 VSDIGGTPTLSAFIGDPAFWADTPYADLCYAMDG
-416 WMAGN
+416 
-421 PDFWEGTEFSQY
+421 DFV
-433 SLAQEGEFQFQY
+433 AQY
-445 GQHDVELM
+445 GQHDVELVADDSL
-453 PQEEIS
+453 ED
-459 ALGFEPAAE
+459 
-468 GQLYLRVYDNNYYA
+468 GQYLLRMYDNNYW
-482 MSSRDDF
+482 SLSTRDGYDP
-489 EVEVP
+489 ELA
-494 DEVSTSS
+494 DSVSTSLTS
-501 TLEGDVNSHVY
+501 GDASY
-512 YYLVDENAGTFTLMD
+512 ITFYLVDDNAKTFSLVEQHAV
-527 SFDLPYSSLVS
+527 PYSAIVS
-538 NAQWM
+538 NAQEI
-543 GETYVVNNGVHQCFE
+543 GGNFVVNSGVAHQFG
-558 EYDQEG
+558 EYDSDG
-564 TLIRQYKYQCTAN
+564 NLIRAFDYDCMMN
-577 GYRVMKD
+577 GYRVMKG
-584 DFTGFWFLDEE
+584 DFVGYWFQETDA
-595 E
+595 

>member
-85 TYYDEGVQQRLGQ
+85 TYYDEDVQQRLGQ
-98 QLMEMVGQGASMDAP
+98 QLMEIVGQDASMDAP
-113 LAVLDPFGTGSNGL
+113 LAILDPFGTGSNGL

-203 IEMPEAISG
+203 IDMPEAISG
-212 YANHLDTTDGDS
+212 YANQLDTTDGDS

-246 FFDNE
+246 FFDND

-260 EGYHSDRFLWDD
+260 EGFHSDRFLYT
-272 DGSLITCVGSQK
+272 DGGLYTCVSSRK
-284 IARLNRFGQVTQVFD
+284 IALMSPLGQAVRVYD

-306 HDINWGPEGTILALA
+306 HDINWGPDGTILALVN
-321 TDTESETV
+321 DTEQDTV
-329 EDQVLQID
+329 MDVVISLD
-337 LESGEVSHVVDF
+337 PATGEVSEVVDF
-349 TQVFQSYYEIT
+349 SELMDGYYGEMTHPVPIT
-360 RPVQATD
+360 GGSFWQA
-367 PFGLWSEGEWDW
+367 GEDDW
-379 LHLNSLQYDEGDNS
+379 LHLNSVQYMEKDDS
-393 IIVSSRETSTIIK
+393 ILVSSRETSTIIK
-406 CSLGEEPEIL
+406 VSDIGGTPTLSAFIGDPAFWADTPYADLCYAMDG
-416 WMAGN
+416 
-421 PDFWEGTEFSQY
+421 DFV
-433 SLAQEGEFQFQY
+433 AQY
-445 GQHDVELM
+445 GQHDVELVADDSL
-453 PQEEIS
+453 ED
-459 ALGFEPAAE
+459 
-468 GQLYLRVYDNNYYA
+468 GQYLLRMYDNNYW
-482 MSSRDDF
+482 SLSTRDGYDP
-489 EVEVP
+489 ELA
-494 DEVSTSS
+494 DSVSTSLTS
-501 TLEGDVNSHVY
+501 GDASY
-512 YYLVDENAGTFTLMD
+512 ITFYLVDDNAKTFSLVEQHAV
-527 SFDLPYSSLVS
+527 PYSAIVS
-538 NAQWM
+538 NAQEI
-543 GETYVVNNGVHQCFE
+543 GGNFVVNSGVAHQFG
-558 EYDQEG
+558 EYDSDG
-564 TLIRQYKYQCTAN
+564 NLIRAFDYDCMMN
-577 GYRVMKD
+577 GYRVMKG
-584 DFTGFWFLDEE
+584 DFVGYWFQETDA
-595 E
+595 

>member
-85 TYYDEGVQQRLGQ
+85 TYYDEDVQQRLGQ

-203 IEMPEAISG
+203 INMPEAISG
-212 YANHLDTTDGDS
+212 YANQLDTSDGDS

-246 FFDNE
+246 FFDND

-260 EGYHSDRFLWDD
+260 EGFHSDRFLYT
-272 DGSLITCVGSQK
+272 DGGLYTCVSSRK
-284 IARLNRFGQVTQVFD
+284 IALMSPLGQAVRVYD

-306 HDINWGPEGTILALA
+306 HDINWGPDGTILALVN
-321 TDTESETV
+321 DTEQDTV
-329 EDQVLQID
+329 MDVVISLD
-337 LESGEVSHVVDF
+337 PATGEVSEVVDF
-349 TQVFQSYYEIT
+349 SELMDGYYGEMTHPVPIT
-360 RPVQATD
+360 GGSFWQA
-367 PFGLWSEGEWDW
+367 GEDDW
-379 LHLNSLQYDEGDNS
+379 LHLNSVQYMEKDDS
-393 IIVSSRETSTIIK
+393 ILVSSRETSTIIK
-406 CSLGEEPEIL
+406 VSDIGGTPTLSAFIGDPAFWADTPYADLCYAMDG
-416 WMAGN
+416 
-421 PDFWEGTEFSQY
+421 DFV
-433 SLAQEGEFQFQY
+433 AQY
-445 GQHDVELM
+445 GQHDVELVADDSL
-453 PQEEIS
+453 ED
-459 ALGFEPAAE
+459 
-468 GQLYLRVYDNNYYA
+468 GQYLLRMYDNNYW
-482 MSSRDDF
+482 SLSTRDGYDP
-489 EVEVP
+489 ELA
-494 DEVSTSS
+494 DSVSTSLTS
-501 TLEGDVNSHVY
+501 GDASY
-512 YYLVDENAGTFTLMD
+512 ITFYLVDDNAKTFSLVEQHAV
-527 SFDLPYSSLVS
+527 PYSAIVS
-538 NAQWM
+538 NAQEI
-543 GETYVVNNGVHQCFE
+543 GGNFVVNSGVAHQFG
-558 EYDQEG
+558 EYDSDG
-564 TLIRQYKYQCTAN
+564 NLIRAFDYDCMMN
-577 GYRVMKD
+577 GYRVMKG
-584 DFTGFWFLDEE
+584 DFVGYWFQETDA
-595 E
+595 

>member
-203 IEMPEAISG
+203 IEMPEAVSG
-212 YANHLDTTDGDS
+212 YANQLDTSDGDS

-246 FFDNE
+246 FFDND

-260 EGYHSDRFLWDD
+260 EGFHSDRFLYT
-272 DGSLITCVGSQK
+272 DGGLYTCVSSRK
-284 IARLNRFGQVTQVFD
+284 IALMSPLGQAVRVYD

-306 HDINWGPEGTILALA
+306 HDINWGPDGTILALVN
-321 TDTESETV
+321 DTKQDTVMDVVVSLNPET
-329 EDQVLQID
+329 
-337 LESGEVSHVVDF
+337 GEVSEVVDF
-349 TQVFQSYYEIT
+349 SELMDGYYGEMTHPVPIT
-360 RPVQATD
+360 GGSFWQA
-367 PFGLWSEGEWDW
+367 GEDDW
-379 LHLNSLQYDEGDNS
+379 LHLNSVQYMEKDDS
-393 IIVSSRETSTIIK
+393 ILVSSRETSTIIK
-406 CSLGEEPEIL
+406 VSDIGGTPTLSAFIGDPAFWADTPYADLCYAMDG
-416 WMAGN
+416 
-421 PDFWEGTEFSQY
+421 DFV
-433 SLAQEGEFQFQY
+433 AQY
-445 GQHDVELM
+445 GQHDVELVADDSL
-453 PQEEIS
+453 ED
-459 ALGFEPAAE
+459 
-468 GQLYLRVYDNNYYA
+468 GQYLLRMYDNNYW
-482 MSSRDDF
+482 SLSTRDGYDP
-489 EVEVP
+489 ELA
-494 DEVSTSS
+494 DSVSTSLTS
-501 TLEGDVNSHVY
+501 GDASY
-512 YYLVDENAGTFTLMD
+512 ITFYLVDDNAKTFSLVEQHAV
-527 SFDLPYSSLVS
+527 PYSAIVS
-538 NAQWM
+538 NAQEI
-543 GETYVVNNGVHQCFE
+543 GGNFVVNSGVAHQFG
-558 EYDQEG
+558 EYDSDG
-564 TLIRQYKYQCTAN
+564 NLIRAFDYDCMMN
-577 GYRVMKD
+577 GYRVMKG
-584 DFTGFWFLDEE
+584 DFVGYWFQETAE
-595 E
+595 

>member
-85 TYYDEGVQQRLGQ
+85 TYYDEDVQQRLGQ

-203 IEMPEAISG
+203 IEMPEAVSG
-212 YANHLDTTDGDS
+212 YANQLDTSDGDS

-246 FFDNE
+246 FFDND

-260 EGYHSDRFLWDD
+260 EGFHSDRFLYT
-272 DGSLITCVGSQK
+272 DGGLYTCVSSRK
-284 IARLNRFGQVTQVFD
+284 IALMSPLGQAVRVYD

-306 HDINWGPEGTILALA
+306 HDINWGPDGTILALVN
-321 TDTESETV
+321 DTEQDTV
-329 EDQVLQID
+329 MDVVISLD
-337 LESGEVSHVVDF
+337 PATGEVSEVVDF
-349 TQVFQSYYEIT
+349 SELMDGYYGEMTHPVPIT
-360 RPVQATD
+360 GGSFWQA
-367 PFGLWSEGEWDW
+367 GEDDW
-379 LHLNSLQYDEGDNS
+379 LHLNSVQYMEKDDS
-393 IIVSSRETSTIIK
+393 ILVSSRETSTIIK
-406 CSLGEEPEIL
+406 VSDIGGTPTLSAFIGDPAFWADTPYADLCYAMDG
-416 WMAGN
+416 
-421 PDFWEGTEFSQY
+421 DFV
-433 SLAQEGEFQFQY
+433 AQY
-445 GQHDVELM
+445 GQHDVELVADDSL
-453 PQEEIS
+453 ED
-459 ALGFEPAAE
+459 
-468 GQLYLRVYDNNYYA
+468 GQYLLRMYDNNYW
-482 MSSRDDF
+482 SLSTRDGYDP
-489 EVEVP
+489 ELA
-494 DEVSTSS
+494 DSVSTSLTS
-501 TLEGDVNSHVY
+501 GDASY
-512 YYLVDENAGTFTLMD
+512 ITFYLVDDNAKTFSLVEQHAV
-527 SFDLPYSSLVS
+527 PYSAIVS
-538 NAQWM
+538 NAQEI
-543 GETYVVNNGVHQCFE
+543 GGNFVVNSGVAHQFG
-558 EYDQEG
+558 EYDSDG
-564 TLIRQYKYQCTAN
+564 NLIRAFDYDCMMN
-577 GYRVMKD
+577 GYRVMKG
-584 DFTGFWFLDEE
+584 DFVGYWFQEAAE
-595 E
+595 